1 VPERSFTFKI
11 KMPADNFIIRHWQL
25 ELQVFNQNL
34 SLLKE
39 QITPEP
45 VHDMRVAIKKLRS
58 YLKLYL
64 ILGGKKMIEE
74 EFSKT
79 RTLFSIFGKHRN
91 IEMTRALLI
100 PALHPDAV
108 VRTPLL
114 LYLQLLQDQ
123 IAPFCTQAAREYDP
137 DQLNVLTDQL
147 RQDLENLN
155 IENPAAAVR
164 DVIDS
169 SIRNIR
175 NDLKHFKKKSH
186 LVRKGLKD
194 IFYWS
199 KMFDEDVLFTKQE
212 LKSLNKILDYLGS
225 IQDHEVMITNLRS
238 FRKTILANKIDES
251 VFIKKLET
259 KAEKKKDRFLDQAGK
274 KTEELLSSYKKQ
286 KRPKSLGAP
295 GPD

>member
-1 VPERSFTFKI
+1 
-11 KMPADNFIIRHWQL
+11 MPADNFILRHWQL

-45 VHDMRVAIKKLRS
+45 IHDLRVAIKKLRS

-64 ILGGKKMIEE
+64 ILGGKKIIEE

-100 PALHPDAV
+100 PVLQPDAV
-108 VRTPLL
+108 VRTPIL

-123 IAPFCTQAAREYDP
+123 IAPFCTHAARQYDP
-137 DQLNVLTDQL
+137 DQLSVLTDQL

-199 KMFDEDVLFTKQE
+199 KMFDEDVFFTKQE
-212 LKSLNKILDYLGS
+212 LKSLDKILDYLGG
-225 IQDHEVMITNLRS
+225 IQDQEVMITNLKS

-251 VFIKKLET
+251 DFIKKLET
-259 KAEKKKDRFLDQAGK
+259 KAGKKKDRFLDQAGK

-286 KRPKSLGAP
+286 KRPKSLSAP
-295 GPD
+295 KGS